1 MRDEVGEGMVQR
13 REMDGEGRSAG
24 ADQSRREPWK
34 GKRGKSG
41 ASKETGTSSV
51 RGHCKTE
58 AERERA
64 LQGVSNLEKMA
75 WQTTTGPSKSSAY
88 VERNCRNGER
98 GKRLSTVFIPSAS
111 SYFTVKPGGHRKE
124 MKKYNSHL
132 LQLTG
137 T

>member
-58 AERERA
+58 AERE
-64 LQGVSNLEKMA
+64 
-75 WQTTTGPSKSSAY
+75 SSAGG
-88 VERNCRNGER
+88 EQFGKNGLADYHWALKEQCLCGEKLQKWR
-98 GKRLSTVFIPSAS
+98 E
-111 SYFTVKPGGHRKE
+111 RKE
-124 MKKYNSHL
+124 TLNSVHSICL
-132 LQLTG
+132 FLFYCQARRTQKRDEKV
-137 T
+137 